1 MKKKSD
7 ETIGYILQDVR
18 DVMDKMEEGGE
29 DVLISRP
36 EIEDIFDRIEQAYMR
51 MGQKFAIEIERAIE
65 EVRRHYEKK
74 ENESEH

>member
-18 DVMDKMEEGGE
+18 DAMDVMEEDGE

-36 EIEDIFDRIEQAYMR
+36 VIEDIFDRIEQAYIR
-51 MGQKFAIEIERAIE
+51 MGQKFAIELEKAID
-65 EVRRHYEKK
+65 EVKRRYEGD
-74 ENESEH
+74 N

>member
-18 DVMDKMEEGGE
+18 DVMDKMEEEGE
-29 DVLISRP
+29 DVLIARP

-51 MGQKFAIEIERAIE
+51 MGQKFAIELEKAID
-65 EVRRHYEKK
+65 EVKRRYEKK
-74 ENESEH
+74 A